1 MSTLSRG
8 CEPAPS
14 KAALKGEASRP
25 ELTLHTA
32 HTRCLQLRRQAV
44 ATSPFPTRK
53 TCCGCCRAGRASVVA
68 SLVVAGGWDRF
79 AVRWRGRERL
89 EHLRRSGTATAA
101 AAAAASPPTASGS
114 SSSTAAG
121 LGPPHP
127 QRPYPSLQ
135 AWVRRQAQGMS
146 EGQRTFERA
155 AQLRAAEIRR
165 GVLFTYTELTWCART
180 YLTSAA
186 LGEEYWN
193 DIELVRVYKSPLH
206 AICVLSGRA
215 GGRVTTIA
223 RRQEEDHRHV
233 ARGGSLLPWRL
244 AGPSDAAPAPL
255 LLSAAAPL
263 PVPLPPQLLSAAA
276 AEVPLPSEEARL
288 HTHLSSAAA
297 PLLPLPSEEARLH
310 PHSHP
315 SPSPSLSP
323 SPMPEPE
330 PSPSP
335 ERT

>member
-1 MSTLSRG
+1 ML
-8 CEPAPS
+8 PS
-14 KAALKGEASRP
+14 W
-25 ELTLHTA
+25 
-32 HTRCLQLRRQAV
+32 
-44 ATSPFPTRK
+44 
-53 TCCGCCRAGRASVVA
+53 AGVVA
-68 SLVVAGGWDRF
+68 SLIVAGGWDRF

-89 EHLRRSGTATAA
+89 EHLRRSGTATAD
-101 AAAAASPPTASGS
+101 AAAAASPPAASGS

-121 LGPPHP
+121 LGRPHP

-135 AWVRRQAQGMS
+135 AWVRRQAQDMS

-165 GVLFTYTELTWCART
+165 GVLFTYTELPWCART

-193 DIELVRVYKSPLH
+193 DIEVVRLYKSPLH

-215 GGRVTTIA
+215 GGRAARDA
-223 RRQEEDHRHV
+223 RRQEEDRRHV
-233 ARGGSLLPWRL
+233 ARGSLLPWRL

-255 LLSAAAPL
+255 LLSAAAHL

-276 AEVPLPSEEARL
+276 AEVPLPSEEARR
-288 HTHLSSAAA
+288 HTH
-297 PLLPLPSEEARLH
+297 P
-310 PHSHP
+310 HP
-315 SPSPSLSP
+315 SPSPSP
-323 SPMPEPE
+323 SPAPEPE
-330 PSPSP
+330 PNPSP

>member
-1 MSTLSRG
+1 MLLSW
-8 CEPAPS
+8 
-14 KAALKGEASRP
+14 
-25 ELTLHTA
+25 
-32 HTRCLQLRRQAV
+32 
-44 ATSPFPTRK
+44 
-53 TCCGCCRAGRASVVA
+53 AGVVA
-68 SLVVAGGWDRF
+68 SLVVAGEWDQF

-101 AAAAASPPTASGS
+101 AAAALPPAASGS
-114 SSSTAAG
+114 SSSMAAG

-165 GVLFTYTELTWCART
+165 GVLFTYTELPWCART

-193 DIELVRVYKSPLH
+193 DIEVVRLYMSPLH

-215 GGRVTTIA
+215 GGRAARDA
-223 RRQEEDHRHV
+223 RRQEEDRQHV
-233 ARGGSLLPWRL
+233 ARGSLLPWRL

-263 PVPLPPQLLSAAA
+263 TREVALQQAQAEGLTLLVAKGKTGYFGVVGKPGRPKPYHGQVSRSGKDVYLGSFATA
-276 AEVPLPSEEARL
+276 EEAAL
-288 HTHLSSAAA
+288 CV
-297 PLLPLPSEEARLH
+297 ART
-310 PHSHP
+310 
-315 SPSPSLSP
+315 
-323 SPMPEPE
+323 PEGQKTATRRAKKDGGAKRP
-330 PSPSP
+330 
-335 ERT
+335 RH